1 METVAW
7 GICKGL
13 KTARRDSLET
23 SFDNKDY
30 KKQVQDILYD
40 NYIKLA
46 LVNIDTGE
54 YISIISVDGN
64 ADRFDRIDG
73 VSAYFRENRGMEC
86 CHPDEVREFALMC
99 DMKHIRKLIDAGARS
114 IVRNFRFRLRLGSDY
129 EWVAMDIEVEKEPR
143 EDGQWVLFGMK
154 RVSPES
160 LVLEDSIRV
169 LTKAYRRIFRIDVTH
184 NVCETLRG
192 GYIRNKD
199 EVKQDCLTDY
209 MEEMASCGDI
219 YPEDVARVKK
229 CLSPRFLTSFFA
241 NGHDRFTIRYKRK
254 MDMVYRWVMTEI
266 IPTADYREDNKVFYL
281 YTRDIHEEYSAN
293 IEKQELLEFYSYKDA
308 LTHLLNRNSFN
319 ILCDVYAG
327 RDEKPPVGFIFNDVN
342 KLKYVNDHYGHKEG
356 DLYLQRVSQM
366 LVQQFGENVCYRIS
380 GDEFVVVIID
390 VTEQA
395 FGSMVARYREVLEGQ
410 EEAPVSYGAVWKA
423 STDTIDQIMNEAE
436 RLMYEDKMRF
446 YAKHPE
452 VKRRESVEKETGL
465 AVGADGGDIHH
476 YRNLGKTDRIF
487 DALAATTLRNFIF
500 MNDLDTNVTKWSAS
514 AVDYFGLPGQ
524 YIYDTQKVWEDL
536 IHPEDRAVFEKDI
549 EDVFAGRKKYHDVE
563 YRMRN
568 KKGEYVVCTCRG
580 LITKKENGDPEFFV
594 GTVINHGVIDGVDPV
609 TNLHNQQEYTKYIL
623 HHLSNKQTMSI
634 ITIGIS
640 MFNSINMMYG
650 YAYGN
655 SVLKDFATKLKN
667 IVGGRGLVFRLDGA
681 KFAICSN
688 VYTRQEMQEVYRH
701 IQNLALENV
710 GPSGTSIPLKLYAGG
725 LVYDHVGAD
734 ADVIKS
740 SVEYAMERSKEDNHG
755 ELVFFNEQIKDND
768 RLRLKLYS
776 TIHKC
781 VTNNMEGFFMCYQ
794 PIANSE
800 TGHIVGMEALLRWQ
814 HKDFGVVPPGMF
826 IPWLEME
833 PCFFELGNWIIERS
847 LTDAM
852 EIRRTRPDFVVNVNI
867 SATQLEN
874 HGFRQAVVDILNRTK
889 YPPQYLCMEL
899 TERCKNMDIAFLK
912 NELEFFRKLG
922 VKIAIDD
929 FGTGNATLNLLTEL
943 PIDELKVDMSF
954 VRGIQES
961 KPNQV
966 LVQAIVSCAHELG
979 YKSCIEGVE
988 DKALFDYL
996 HRYGSTY
1003 YQGYHFSRPVTLDE
1017 FKKLLC

>member
-1 METVAW
+1 M
-7 GICKGL
+7 
-13 KTARRDSLET
+13 ET

-30 KKQVQDILYD
+30 RKQAQDILYD

-114 IVRNFRFRLRLGSDY
+114 IVRNFRFRLRLGCDY
-129 EWVAMDIEVEKEPR
+129 EWVAMDIEAEKEPR

-169 LTKAYRRIFRIDVTH
+169 LTRAYRRIFRIDVTH
-184 NVCETLRG
+184 NVCVTLRG

-308 LTHLLNRNSFN
+308 LTHLSNRNSFN
-319 ILCDVYAG
+319 ILCDAYAG
-327 RDEKPPVGFIFNDVN
+327 RDDKPPVGFIFNDVN

-366 LVQQFGENVCYRIS
+366 LAQQFGENACYRIS

-465 AVGADGGDIHH
+465 AVGSDGGDIPH

-524 YIYDTQKVWEDL
+524 YIYDTQKVWEAL
-536 IHPEDRAVFEKDI
+536 IHPEDRVVFEKDI

-623 HHLSNKQTMSI
+623 NHLSNKQTMSI

-800 TGHIVGMEALLRWQ
+800 TGHIAGMEALLRWQ

-852 EIRRTRPDFVVNVNI
+852 EIRKTRPDFVVNVNI

-874 HGFRQAVVDILNRTK
+874 HGFRQAVVDILRRTK
-889 YPPQYLCMEL
+889 YPPEYLCMEL

-922 VKIAIDD
+922 IKIAIDD

-966 LVQAIVSCAHELG
+966 LVQAVVSCAHELG

-988 DKALFDYL
+988 DKALFEYL

-1003 YQGYHFSRPVTLDE
+1003 YQGYHFSRPVTLEE

>member
-1 METVAW
+1 M
-7 GICKGL
+7 GIYSRL
-13 KTARRDSLET
+13 RSARRDSLKGT
-23 SFDNKDY
+23 SLDNRDY
-30 KKQVQDILYD
+30 KKQVQDILYE

-54 YISIISVDGN
+54 YVSIISVDDN
-64 ADRFDRIDG
+64 ADSFDHLED
-73 VSAYFRENRGMEC
+73 VSSYFRENRGIEC

-99 DMKHIRKLIDAGARS
+99 DMKHIKKLIDAGARS
-114 IVRNFRFRLRLGSDY
+114 IVRNFRFRLRLGCDY
-129 EWVAMDIEVEKEPR
+129 EWVAMDIEAEKEPR

-154 RVSPES
+154 TVSPES
-160 LVLEDSIRV
+160 LVLEDSLRV
-169 LTKAYRRIFRIDVTH
+169 LTRAYRRIFRIDVTH

-199 EVKQDCLTDY
+199 EVKHDCLTDY
-209 MEEMASCGDI
+209 MEEMAVCGDI
-219 YPEDVARVKK
+219 YPDDIARVKK
-229 CLSPRFLTSFFA
+229 CLSPGFLTKFFG
-241 NGHDRFTIRYKRK
+241 NGHDRFTLRYKRK
-254 MDMVYRWVMTEI
+254 MDMVYRWVMTEV
-266 IPTADYREDNKVFYL
+266 IPTSEYRDDNKVFYL

-308 LTHLLNRNSFN
+308 LTHLSNRNSFN
-319 ILCDVYAG
+319 ILCDAYAG
-327 RDEKPPVGFIFNDVN
+327 RVDKPSVGFIFNDVN

-366 LVQQFGENVCYRIS
+366 LAQQFGENACYRIS
-380 GDEFVVVIID
+380 GDEFVVVILD
-390 VTEQA
+390 VTEQI
-395 FGSMVARYREVLEGQ
+395 FNSMVAKYKELIDEQ
-410 EEAPVSYGAVWKA
+410 EEAPVAFGAVWDA
-423 STDTIDQIMNEAE
+423 APDTIDQIMNVAE
-436 RLMYEDKMRF
+436 RGMYEDKKKF

-452 VKRRESVEKETGL
+452 VKRREVVEREAGVPVTKTH
-465 AVGADGGDIHH
+465 ADGELPH

-536 IHPEDRAVFEKDI
+536 IHPEDRAVFEQDI

-609 TNLHNQQEYTKYIL
+609 TNLHNQQEYTKYISV
-623 HHLSNKQTMSI
+623 HLKNKQTMSI
-634 ITIGIS
+634 LAIGIS

-655 SVLKDFATKLKN
+655 SVLRDFATKLKN
-667 IVGGRGLVFRLDGA
+667 VVGGKGLVFRLDGA
-681 KFAICSN
+681 KFVICSN
-688 VYTRQEMQEVYRH
+688 VYTRQELKEVYRH
-701 IQNLALENV
+701 VQNLALENI
-710 GPSGTSIPLKLYAGG
+710 GPSGTAIPLKLYGGG
-725 LVYDHVGAD
+725 LVYDHIGAD
-734 ADVIKS
+734 EDVIKS

-755 ELVFFNEQIKDND
+755 ELVFFNEEIKDND
-768 RLRLKLYS
+768 RVRLQLYS

-781 VTNNMEGFFMCYQ
+781 VANNMEGFFMCYQ

-800 TGHIVGMEALLRWQ
+800 TGHIVGMEALLRWK
-814 HKDFGVVPPGMF
+814 HKEFGVVPPGMF

-833 PCFFELGNWIIERS
+833 PCFFELGNWIIEQA
-847 LTDAM
+847 LTDGM
-852 EIRRTRPDFVVNVNI
+852 EIRKSRPDFVVNVNI
-867 SATQLEN
+867 AATQLEN
-874 HGFRQAVVDILNRTK
+874 HGFRDAVVDILHRTK
-889 YPPQYLCMEL
+889 FPPEYFCIEL

-912 NELEFFRKLG
+912 NELAYFRKLG
-922 VKIAIDD
+922 IKIAIDD

-966 LVQAIVSCAHELG
+966 LVQAVVSCAHELG

-1003 YQGYHFSRPVTLDE
+1003 YQGYHFSRPVSLEE
-1017 FKKLLC
+1017 FKKLL